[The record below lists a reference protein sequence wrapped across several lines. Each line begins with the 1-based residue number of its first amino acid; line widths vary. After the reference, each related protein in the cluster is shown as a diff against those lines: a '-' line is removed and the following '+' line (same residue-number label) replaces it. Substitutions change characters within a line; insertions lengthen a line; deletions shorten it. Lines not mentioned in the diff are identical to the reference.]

1 MVGPDLHTSTMSRY
15 VRELRDLGVSDA
27 RAIEALARHIE
38 SLYTASAKLHRA
50 LAPYGGTAH
59 AVLSRASAPD
69 HDPDADEVCWV
80 AVFDGLGLFNMSD
93 RSRMIDALFRYIWRH
108 HEADMFVTQL
118 AAIRPGRSAS
128 RAPVG
133 DDGRGGPPLV
143 RPTAPSPSNWI
154 PSPTPPAT
162 VRPTDRHL
170 APMRDLISAIDKV
183 ANPAV
188 LARKVATCAL
198 LALYQHVY
206 TTHYSTATVE
216 EMGDDGE
223 KQTSYFPATGH
234 RSGNKGPRYS
244 GQDPAC
250 GGADAADAMQV
261 DDGEAAKNTGGAGAA
276 AANAV
281 KVDDSG
287 AVNNTGGGGAAA
299 ANAVEVNDGGAVN
312 STGGGGAAAAKAV
325 GVNYGG
331 AVNNTGG
338 GGATAANA
346 VEVDDGGAVNKTGG
360 AGAAAA
366 AAMQVHDGGAVNN
379 KGGGGAAA
387 ANAVEVNDG
396 GAVNSTGG
404 GGAAAANAV
413 EVNDGGAVNNTG
425 GGGAAAPNAVEV
437 DDSGA
442 VNNTGGAGAA
452 AAAAMQVHDGGAVNN
467 TGGGGAAAAYAV
479 KVNDGGAVSS
489 TGGGSAA
496 AANAVEVNDG
506 GAVNNTGRGGAA
518 AANAVE
524 VDDGQTVNKEGE
536 AGAPVVD
543 NALVLAVRDAARLF
557 LAANETASRSLSP
570 RQSPSKAAQS
580 SGPRTSNTAQRQ
592 EGGTPSSERKMKYLS
607 SHFKCTWWPSY
618 KSDTKVAAPTG
629 TLVNLLGDMTVLTR
643 RSSWAFH
650 VELLG
655 LKGCLEA
662 TSFARLPVFK
672 MSEIENDA
680 VVVSLTNM
688 ARRPLIGVFAVLLLV
703 SVQEPTFSGILT
715 EIVSGKIAGVMDLR
729 LFPIVGGVVQV
740 GRGVWRDNVNSE
752 APDGGA
758 AAAEQDNGGS
768 VRARA
773 AAAEASTSE
782 MLERK
787 GAVRN
792 STAAELHSTASSTP
806 GDAEAGGSAGRSYP
820 LGTSPASLPS
830 LTPAQSTAPSAAAM
844 AHPGAHPRGSRKPA
858 EQTGRGRGAHVGGRG
873 RTRAARGGLGSDFR
887 SSSSTA
893 IDPAYHFKALPPTTL
908 APRNMLAKRRVAK
921 ANRAGKLAGAAATA
935 ATAAF
940 NSPRSGTV
948 GRAGRAAAAAAAA
961 AAASS
966 AAARAPPPAAACRST
981 ATTAAATL

>member
-299 ANAVEVNDGGAVN
+299 A
-312 STGGGGAAAAKAV
+312 KAV

-346 VEVDDGGAVNKTGG
+346 VEVDDGGAVNK
-360 AGAAAA
+360 
-366 AAMQVHDGGAVNN
+366 
-379 KGGGGAAA
+379 
-387 ANAVEVNDG
+387 
-396 GAVNSTGG
+396 
-404 GGAAAANAV
+404 
-413 EVNDGGAVNNTG
+413 
-425 GGGAAAPNAVEV
+425 
-437 DDSGA
+437 
-442 VNNTGGAGAA
+442 TGGAGAA